1 VCVQISPATWG
12 LVVQR
17 FFRRTTH
24 NMIHVYTVTD
34 KRSLATAADLLS
46 T

>member
-1 VCVQISPATWG
+1 
-12 LVVQR
+12 
-17 FFRRTTH
+17 
-24 NMIHVYTVTD
+24 MIHVYTVTD